1 MEATYRVICK
11 DHIQATIMPLCTPNT
26 LSIIRPLTLNTYL
39 QAIFLHHI
47 SSFTIWQ
54 FLSTLQEYSVPKP
67 IRSNKRLKSK
77 P

>member
-11 DHIQATIMPLCTPNT
+11 DHITATSMPLCVLNT
-26 LSIIRPLTLNTYL
+26 LSVIRSLTLNTYL

-47 SSFTIWQ
+47 GSFTIWQ
-54 FLSTLQEYSVPKP
+54 FLSTLQEYSVPKS